1 MRLRATTEIQLSTTQ
16 PSAIIAMLRP
26 QSGSGQWIVSEA
38 YDLKPLLAPVEYTDV
53 FGNLCQRFLMPVG
66 DLEIKVDC
74 VVECADQIATAPG
87 AALTKPEDLPDSV
100 LQFLLPS
107 RYCPSD
113 MLKEEALQAV
123 GDAKPGYDQV
133 EAIRAFIEHNIE
145 YRRGSSNESTSA
157 LDTYHE
163 RKGVC
168 RDFAHVGIALCR
180 ALLIPARMV
189 VGYLHRLQPPM
200 DQHAWFEAFVNGR
213 WYTFDA
219 TQTEP
224 RGGRIVIAYGRDAAD
239 VAITNP
245 FGPVEVKGMKV
256 VVEQTEG
263 LARS

>member
-1 MRLRATTEIQLSTTQ
+1 MRDGARCFFGGSLGSYDAFEITAERLGVGLRRERRATS
-16 PSAIIAMLRP
+16 
-26 QSGSGQWIVSEA
+26 
-38 YDLKPLLAPVEYTDV
+38 
-53 FGNLCQRFLMPVG
+53 
-66 DLEIKVDC
+66 
-74 VVECADQIATAPG
+74 
-87 AALTKPEDLPDSV
+87 
-100 LQFLLPS
+100 
-107 RYCPSD
+107 
-113 MLKEEALQAV
+113 
-123 GDAKPGYDQV
+123 
-133 EAIRAFIEHNIE
+133 
-145 YRRGSSNESTSA
+145 GSSNESTSA

-256 VVEQTEG
+256 VVEQIEG